1 MEDRKKTK
9 DTNNPKVQCACGSY
23 IIKINYNRHL
33 KSNKHKKFI
42 DPNVVCVTKNNFTY
56 NEEGNRIIKTKGRP
70 ALTQAEKM
78 RKYLADPENRKK
90 HNARIA
96 KSYHKRKKAYQYCIE
111 NNIEV

>member
-1 MEDRKKTK
+1 MEDEKITK
-9 DTNNPKVQCACGSY
+9 DTTNSKVQCACGSY

-42 DPNVVCVTKNNFTY
+42 DPDLVCVKNFNFTY

-70 ALTQAEKM
+70 ALTPVEKM
-78 RKYLADPENRKK
+78 RIYLADPENRKK

-96 KSYHKRKKAYQYCIE
+96 KNYHKRKKAYQYCIE